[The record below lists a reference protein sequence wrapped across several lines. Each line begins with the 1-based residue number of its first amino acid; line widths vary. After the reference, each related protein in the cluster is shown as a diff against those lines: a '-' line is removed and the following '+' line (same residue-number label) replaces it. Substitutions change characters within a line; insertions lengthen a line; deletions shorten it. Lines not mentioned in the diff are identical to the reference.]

1 MNIENT
7 YIKLLEGESE
17 STKTLH
23 DITQIE
29 ISLGN
34 KTIYFNP
41 GEGSSISNKTVE
53 GIRLA
58 VDKRNDLQQKN
69 LKSRSV
75 SEEEYLNPCMA
86 QGLKMKMSYKEMED
100 YMRITNW
107 KTVNRVNVGQYARR
121 LGYKV
126 YRPMI
131 NGRIFHFY
139 VNENIEDR

>member
-1 MNIENT
+1 
-7 YIKLLEGESE
+7 
-17 STKTLH
+17 
-23 DITQIE
+23 
-29 ISLGN
+29 
-34 KTIYFNP
+34 
-41 GEGSSISNKTVE
+41 
-53 GIRLA
+53 
-58 VDKRNDLQQKN
+58 
-69 LKSRSV
+69 
-75 SEEEYLNPCMA
+75 
-86 QGLKMKMSYKEMED
+86 MKMSYKEMED